1 MWCCGQ
7 AGLSRTVLAELL
19 WSSNNEWAQ
28 TIVFQVCLSTIT
40 CKRKADQM
48 FAYLH
53 AELCCLWQKTWLAL
67 QTPICKIWSSMLA
80 VWAHCWCKLKLG
92 MFGSL
97 KAIMLASS
105 PLSLFFLDWNWNS
118 VCNGTSGFWSR
129 WVAHFCL
136 KAFPLRWPGE
146 VRG

>member
-1 MWCCGQ
+1 M
-7 AGLSRTVLAELL
+7 
-19 WSSNNEWAQ
+19 
-28 TIVFQVCLSTIT
+28 

-67 QTPICKIWSSMLA
+67 QTPICKIWSRMLA

-105 PLSLFFLDWNWNS
+105 PRLSFFLTETEIEIQFAMGQADFES
-118 VCNGTSGFWSR
+118 LSCPFLFKS
-129 WVAHFCL
+129 
-136 KAFPLRWPGE
+136 FPHKMTRRGPWEMKQDALRTE
-146 VRG
+146 Q